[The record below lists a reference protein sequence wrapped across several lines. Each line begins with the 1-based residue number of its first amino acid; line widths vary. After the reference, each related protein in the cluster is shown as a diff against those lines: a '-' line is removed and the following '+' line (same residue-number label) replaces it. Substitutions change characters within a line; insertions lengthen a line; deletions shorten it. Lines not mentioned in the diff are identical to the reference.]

1 MALKRTHVCIVFLLW
16 VLSIVGCGPREA
28 GHDLQTRPAC
38 PLSGKPRGIELLR
51 DTWGVPHVFAETD
64 AGAMYGLGY
73 VAAEDRAFQMYY
85 NLRIIQGRLA
95 ELLGD
100 VKVGVSRAAPEGRN
114 SALRNDIEMR
124 TIGYYRAAQNLAGN
138 LDGETLT
145 LLQAYSDGVNAYIN
159 SHRAELL
166 YLFEKLDLEP
176 EPWTPAAC
184 IASWWRLALFFSGDG
199 LREMTTYYEIK
210 DGQRQV
216 RTLSLDDA
224 ADATRGRP
232 IRDDASVIQ
241 RDDVSDEWVRK
252 VMDYARQHNLTRKVD
267 SAPANRPPPP
277 PPRFSHAWVA
287 GRGRTTDGSAV
298 LVSDPQTPVRNPS
311 LFYEFHVSGKTF
323 NARGIGVPGSP
334 IILIGFTKNVAW
346 GMTALGA
353 DQADLFL
360 LKTDPNHPNQYLF
373 DGRWRDME
381 VHSETIKVKDGPQQ
395 TITFRQTHLGPVVT
409 SLAMGVRPGDEVA
422 LKRIPISESK
432 HDTLEG
438 ALAMMR
444 ARDVY
449 EFQRATGGWHFPS
462 ANCVFG
468 DSKGNV
474 GYKTIL
480 ALPIRSANA
489 LLDAMAAH
497 EGWSSEN
504 DWQGFLPHELLP
516 QVINPKQGWIVT
528 ANHRPI
534 ASFYPIPMGISTGSL
549 GDTDRSWRLKERM
562 AAKDSF
568 SPKDV
573 LDVHYDT
580 VSPIKRDLVRLGY
593 HLRDV
598 QRFPLEE
605 ETLEALDYLEDW
617 RANGFKSEMAIK
629 GTEIMNL
636 MPMAFRQNFEAATIY
651 GGGLSGLCNML
662 QTVNERIKKDP
673 NAWLSEP
680 EAEYVNLILRAA
692 WRYGKANYG
701 DDPAKWQ
708 QQGRTKLLETKLPYF
723 STLDGFESLDQEK
736 DLTLP
741 ELTCIEG
748 GTILSQ
754 QAQSYTQYVTLKDA
768 DESLALLPIGQSEQ
782 PDSPYRL
789 SGYDLWSKGKLRPAP
804 LSREKV
810 EKIKKSQE
818 KL

>member
-1 MALKRTHVCIVFLLW
+1 MAPKRTHVSIVFLLW
-16 VLSIVGCGPREA
+16 VLSLVGCGPHKG
-28 GHDLQTRPAC
+28 GHGHNLQ
-38 PLSGKPRGIELLR
+38 LKPGGTELLR

-73 VAAEDRAFQMYY
+73 AAAQDRAFQMYY

-100 VKVGVSRAAPEGRN
+100 VKVGVSRATPQGRN
-114 SALRNDIEMR
+114 SALRSDIEMR
-124 TIGYYRAAQNLAGN
+124 TIGYYRAAQNLAAN
-138 LDGETLT
+138 LDGETLA

-159 SHRAELL
+159 THRGELL
-166 YLFEKLDLEP
+166 YLFEKLGLEP

-216 RTLSLDDA
+216 RTFPLDDA
-224 ADATRGRP
+224 AGAIRGRP

-241 RDDVSDEWVRK
+241 RGDVSDEWVRK
-252 VMDYARQHNLTRKVD
+252 VMDFARQHNLARKAD
-267 SAPANRPPPP
+267 FGPTNRQPPP
-277 PPRFSHAWVA
+277 PPRFSHAWVV
-287 GRGRTTDGSAV
+287 GKDRTTDGSSV

-311 LFYEFHVSGKTF
+311 LFHEFHVSGKTF

-334 IILIGFTKNVAW
+334 IILIGFTRNVAW

-360 LKTDPNHPNQYLF
+360 LKTDPNRPNQYLF

-381 VHSETIKVKDGPQQ
+381 VHTETIKVKGGPEQ

-422 LKRIPISESK
+422 LKRIPICELN

-444 ARDVY
+444 AKDVY
-449 EFQRATGGWHFPS
+449 EFQRATGGWRFPS

-504 DWQGFLPHELLP
+504 DWQGILPHDLLP

-549 GDTDRSWRLKERM
+549 GDTDRSWRLKERISP
-562 AAKDSF
+562 KDSF

-580 VSPIKRDLVRLGY
+580 VNAIKRDLVRLGY

-598 QRFPLEE
+598 QQFPLEA
-605 ETLEALDYLEDW
+605 ETLDALDYLQEW
-617 RANGFKSEMAIK
+617 RAKGYKCEMAIK

-662 QTVNERIKKDP
+662 QTINERIEKDP
-673 NAWLSEP
+673 KASLSDP

-701 DDPAKWQ
+701 DDPAKWHE
-708 QQGRTKLLETKLPYF
+708 QGRTKLLETKLPYF
-723 STLDGFESLDQEK
+723 STLDGFESLDEEK

-754 QAQSYTQYVTLKDA
+754 QAQSYTQYVPLKDA

-789 SGYDLWSKGKLRPAP
+789 SGYDLWSKGQLRPAP

-818 KL
+818 RL